1 MHIIDRAAEPE
12 VPAGVAL
19 AVAGSV
25 AFAGIG
31 AGGRLLHGLHPGLEI
46 TAVLL
51 CAAVAWLSTPTAGV
65 SIALF
70 TWALING
77 FVLNR
82 YGQLS
87 WHGRTDLSLGLWL
100 LSGATV
106 SSFVRQL
113 VRDLAQLRRP
123 SSTWTRALTSPAGT
137 RSSAREPA
145 AREPSETP

>member
-1 MHIIDRAAEPE
+1 MHTIHHAPEPA
-12 VPAGVAL
+12 VPSGVAL

-31 AGGRLLHGLHPGLEI
+31 AGGQLLHGLPLSLEI
-46 TAVLL
+46 AAVLL
-51 CAAVAWLSTPTAGV
+51 CAAVAWLSTPAAGI

-87 WHGRTDLSLGLWL
+87 WHGSTDMSLGLWL
-100 LSGATV
+100 LSGACVTGL
-106 SSFVRQL
+106 VRQL
-113 VRDLAQLRRP
+113 TRDIAQVHRP
-123 SSTWTRALTSPAGT
+123 SRTWIHALTSNPPT
-137 RSSAREPA
+137 PSSG
-145 AREPSETP
+145 SELPDTERTATP